1 MVLTV
6 HNSDFASYAAVC
18 FTLNCFNVHIRR
30 FGYVHVHRL
39 YMHVRGTEAYNAV
52 VSMRL

>member
-39 YMHVRGTEAYNAV
+39 YICTSVELRPITQ
-52 VSMRL
+52 S